1 MDPSTRL
8 DHQLEKDVGCKVLQ
22 FIQTLKIKKLIGHK
36 TLWCTNIAAF
46 LRKRRI
52 RANSVSG
59 HNLHEQ
65 DFALHLCNYATFDG
79 PQNNPYICLGV

>member
-65 DFALHLCNYATFDG
+65 DFALHLCNYATYDD
-79 PQNNPYICLGV
+79 PQNNPYICLGL